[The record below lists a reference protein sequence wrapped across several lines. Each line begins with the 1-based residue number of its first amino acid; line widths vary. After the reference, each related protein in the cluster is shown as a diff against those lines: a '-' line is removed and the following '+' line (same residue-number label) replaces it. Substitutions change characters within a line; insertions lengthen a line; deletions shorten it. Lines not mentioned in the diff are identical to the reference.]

1 MTDYKDL
8 ENLKY
13 LKKDDTFR
21 FGCDCCGKCCRNR
34 SDILLNAYDIIRL
47 QKFLGISFVDLLH
60 TYCELYIGENSGLPL
75 VRLRTDKS
83 CPFLIHNKCSVQSA
97 KPTVCALF
105 PLGRVYDGKEI
116 RYFLQDCNCYTEP
129 KEHLLHE
136 WIKSLGSENEKCCV
150 LWSNMLNEAVTVIK
164 QDRVDDIPMEE
175 FFMEILISLM
185 YDDYDI
191 EKDPAS
197 QIQER
202 LPRIAELPDMLS
214 LLFQKSGSERT

>member
-1 MTDYKDL
+1 
-8 ENLKY
+8 
-13 LKKDDTFR
+13 
-21 FGCDCCGKCCRNR
+21 
-34 SDILLNAYDIIRL
+34 
-47 QKFLGISFVDLLH
+47 
-60 TYCELYIGENSGLPL
+60 
-75 VRLRTDKS
+75 
-83 CPFLIHNKCSVQSA
+83 
-97 KPTVCALF
+97 
-105 PLGRVYDGKEI
+105 
-116 RYFLQDCNCYTEP
+116 
-129 KEHLLHE
+129 
-136 WIKSLGSENEKCCV
+136 
-150 LWSNMLNEAVTVIK
+150 MLNEAVTVIK

>member
-8 ENLKY
+8 ENIKY

-60 TYCELYIGENSGLPL
+60 TYCELYIGENSRLPL

-116 RYFLQDCNCYTEP
+116 RYFLQDCDCYTEP

-136 WIKSLGSENEKCCV
+136 WIESLGPENEKCCV
-150 LWSNMLNEAVTVIK
+150 LWSDMLNAAVTVIK
-164 QDRVDDIPMEE
+164 QGEGIAMEE
-175 FFMEILISLM
+175 IFMEMLIFLM
-185 YDDYDI
+185 YDEYEI
-191 EKDPAS
+191 EKDLAS
-197 QIQER
+197 QMQER
-202 LPRIAELPDMLS
+202 ISSITGLLDTLS
-214 LLFQKSGSERT
+214 FLYKKGDSKRT